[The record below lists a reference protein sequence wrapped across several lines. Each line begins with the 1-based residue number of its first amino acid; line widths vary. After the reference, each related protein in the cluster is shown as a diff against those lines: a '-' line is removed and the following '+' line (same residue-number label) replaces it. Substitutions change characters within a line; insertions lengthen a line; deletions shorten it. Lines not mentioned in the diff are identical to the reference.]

1 MADVFI
7 KGCASVDIEQLA
19 LEHQETKDRSLRNE
33 GRIKKLE
40 SEHEVLQKLAT
51 SVAVMAEQIKTM
63 NSSVETLTG
72 KVDRLED
79 KPRKR
84 WEGLVEKAIW
94 AVAAA
99 VIAYLLGKF
108 GL

>member
-1 MADVFI
+1 M
-7 KGCASVDIEQLA
+7 DIEKIA
-19 LEHQETKDRSLRNE
+19 LKLQETTDRSLRNE

-40 SEHEVLQKLAT
+40 GEHEVLQKLAT

-63 NSSVETLTG
+63 NGSISTLTNEVEEI
-72 KVDRLED
+72 KE
-79 KPRKR
+79 KPGKR
-84 WEGLVEKAIW
+84 WEGLVDKIIW

-99 VIAYLLGKF
+99 VLGFLLAKI